1 MNLYSHQQKII
12 QENKDK
18 VGIFLGTGGG
28 KTRVALALAR
38 GKTLVICPKTQY
50 EDQNWQREAQKMGLK
65 IDLTVISKEK
75 FRSSWPL
82 LPHFDTVIADEC
94 HVLAGVTAAVRWRK
108 GEQYPKAS
116 QLFEATQAY
125 IKKNLPERL
134 YLLTATPAKS
144 PMAVWALGKL
154 LGKNW
159 DWFKFR
165 DKFYIQLPSIGRN
178 VYKARSDRKTKE
190 TIGELVRGLGYTG
203 RLEEWFDFPES
214 TYKTDSISLTKE
226 QEKRIKEIP
235 NEYPDPI
242 VALGKIHQIENGVL
256 GGDEYVAPESFK
268 NEKIERILQYAEEFD
283 KILIFAKYLAQ
294 IEAIKKALEKAGKK
308 VLILT
313 GATKERGNLIS
324 SANSNEGC
332 IVIAQSQISLG
343 YELPSFPCV
352 IYASMSW
359 SQVDLIQSYGRV
371 QRANALKHNLYIY
384 LVVHGK
390 NSIDE
395 AVFKTL
401 MNKQDFH
408 EKIYLHKVGKI

>member
-203 RLEEWFDFPES
+203 
-214 TYKTDSISLTKE
+214 
-226 QEKRIKEIP
+226 
-235 NEYPDPI
+235 
-242 VALGKIHQIENGVL
+242 GH
-256 GGDEYVAPESFK
+256 EYVAPESFK

-384 LVVHGK
+384 LIVHGK